1 MKAIQSHI
9 FRALVAIIVGILLI
23 EYKESMVTWITMAI
37 GILFF
42 ISGVISLIT
51 YYVNLKRSEKTD
63 AIVYDTNGKQLTG
76 IKPNFPIVGL
86 GSAILGGIFALMP
99 TAFINGLVYILAAIL
114 ILGAVNQLSNLVAAR
129 SYAKIGVYYWIM
141 PVLILLVGI
150 LCILRPGA
158 VASAPL
164 LIVGWCM
171 LLYGIVECVNS
182 FKMWRTKQNS
192 GNISQQTTEG
202 GQA

>member
-86 GSAILGGIFALMP
+86 GSAILGGILALMP
-99 TAFINGLVYILAAIL
+99 TAFINGLVYI
-114 ILGAVNQLSNLVAAR
+114 NQLANLVAAR
-129 SYAKIGVYYWIM
+129 NYAKIGVFYWIM

-150 LCILRPGA
+150 IALIRPGA

-164 LIVGWCM
+164 LIIGWCM

-182 FKMWRTKQNS
+182 IKMRRTKQMFEKEQKED
-192 GNISQQTTEG
+192 GHEC
-202 GQA
+202 